1 MDPRI
6 SSLQA
11 SLAAEGC
18 QPLYLITGEED
29 WLVQS
34 AAKMVEEAGLDG
46 GLPEFNLS
54 RHSAADGEV
63 DTALGAAATL
73 PMMGAKR
80 VVTLRLGSSID
91 EASSQLLLEYV
102 SQLVPTTVLILVAP
116 KVDARQKV
124 VKAIKKEGVHLSF
137 SGMKARDAVPWLV
150 GEAQSKAY
158 GMAYDAAQL
167 LVDEVGTDLRTLS
180 TNLEKLVAFVGEE
193 RPIQRGDVLQAVDRT
208 KEEVIWDLTDAV
220 GAGNWQKALL
230 TLRGLLVGGQSPI
243 LLVAMLARHTR
254 QLWTVKAMLAQGETP
269 DSMAKKAKLH
279 PFVAKKLAGQAGRF
293 EVTQLRESMVQFFEA
308 DRALKSSRLDGGTI
322 VETLVLDLCGVK
334 TVDRR

>member
-1 MDPRI
+1 
-6 SSLQA
+6 LQA
-11 SLAAEGC
+11 TLKKEGC

-29 WLVQS
+29 WLVQT
-34 AAKMVEEAGLDG
+34 AAKMIEEVGLDG

-54 RHSAADGEV
+54 RYSSADGQVEA
-63 DTALGAAATL
+63 ALSTAATL
-73 PMMGAKR
+73 PMMGARR
-80 VVTLRLGSSID
+80 VVTLRLGGTID
-91 EASSQLLLEYV
+91 EASSALLLEYLGQV
-102 SQLVPTTVLILVAP
+102 VPTTVLILVAP

-124 VKAIKKEGVHLSF
+124 IKSVKKQGVFLSF
-137 SGMKARDAVPWLV
+137 GGMKARDAVSWLV

-158 GMAYDAAQL
+158 GIDYDAATL

-193 RPIQRGDVLQAVDRT
+193 RSIRRGDVLEAVDRT
-208 KEEVIWDLTDAV
+208 REEVIWDLTDAV

-230 TLRGLLVGGQSPI
+230 TLRGLLVSGQSPI

-254 QLWTVKAMLAQGETP
+254 QLWTVKSMLSQGETP
-269 DSMAKKAKLH
+269 DSVAKKAKIH

-293 EVTQLRESMVQFFEA
+293 EVSRLRDSMVQFFEA

-334 TVDRR
+334 SVDRRYST